1 MKNEYLFIFQK
12 NKNIHFHPHDGE
24 IGEFHFVHTQCV
36 QRYSNSIIRKT
47 IPHMMMMRKKFTLKN
62 CMLMII
68 EYFFVFIFKIQKWIF
83 NSSFLLDDDER
94 NSGFGISHRQ
104 LFRFE
109 REQNLFIFQP
119 PPVSMSFHDMI
130 IKYNLPSSLF
140 C

>member
-24 IGEFHFVHTQCV
+24 IGEFHFVHAQCV

-68 EYFFVFIFKIQKWIF
+68 EYFLFLFSKFKNGFLILHFCSMMMRGIRALEFLTVNCLGLRENKIY
-83 NSSFLLDDDER
+83 SF
-94 NSGFGISHRQ
+94 FSHHQ
-104 LFRFE
+104 
-109 REQNLFIFQP
+109 FQ
-119 PPVSMSFHDMI
+119 
-130 IKYNLPSSLF
+130 
-140 C
+140 